1 MLLHRGHGSNLSGFL
16 RVFSCLLLESFC
28 SLSVLEVFD
37 FAESS
42 SIEGVLGF
50 TLVSGDVSG
59 SADSSVSCTEASSSP
74 DVSEN
79 FPDGKS
85 FSDFSSFST
94 SSTFSEEAKSS
105 SEIGGKSPSEFRGIF
120 LPKSLIAGSLLLF
133 SCIFLYFPGKQT
145 GEKTRERNL
154 GLVDF
159 FFFTFRIPKSN
170 PANKSNP
177 TLIFIL
183 VLLTQSQIP

>member
-85 FSDFSSFST
+85 
-94 SSTFSEEAKSS
+94 
-105 SEIGGKSPSEFRGIF
+105 
-120 LPKSLIAGSLLLF
+120 
-133 SCIFLYFPGKQT
+133 
-145 GEKTRERNL
+145 
-154 GLVDF
+154 
-159 FFFTFRIPKSN
+159 
-170 PANKSNP
+170 
-177 TLIFIL
+177 
-183 VLLTQSQIP
+183 